1 MKQLLFITFLLV
13 TLTSAVS
20 FGQQKRKTA
29 TASHTAK
36 TTLANT
42 DPGPNVGD
50 TGKVS
55 FIYQKKKVT
64 YTTVRAKD
72 GNIWLQQSLGSK
84 RVAIDLHDE
93 DSFGDLFQWGRWDD
107 GHQLYYPANT
117 RRDENKMWHP
127 IDLDKTGVNPFY
139 WGVLARWWGDE
150 KPTDQWTAAT
160 PAEVTADNGCDPCKA
175 IGEGWHLPTKEEF
188 QNIITLE
195 YITDANGGWNSTL
208 RLSFSGSRDYNN
220 GSAIRYRNRSANFWT
235 STADAALEL
244 VSGQLK
250 EFERGTGFAIRCLKS
265 KK

>member
-1 MKQLLFITFLLV
+1 MRQFLFVALLLIA
-13 TLTSAVS
+13 LTSGLC
-20 FGQQKRKTA
+20 FGQQKRKTT
-29 TASHTAK
+29 TANNTVK
-36 TTLANT
+36 TTLTNT
-42 DPGPNVGD
+42 DPGLTVGD
-50 TGKVS
+50 TGKVT

-117 RRDENKMWHP
+117 RRDEDKDWHP

-139 WGVLARWWGDE
+139 WGVVSRWWRDE
-150 KPTDQWTAAT
+150 KSTDQWTAAT

-175 IGEGWHLPTKEEF
+175 MGEGWHLPSAAEL
-188 QNIITLE
+188 QNIINLE
-195 YITDANGGWNSTL
+195 YITDANGGWNSSL
-208 RLSFSGSRDYNN
+208 RLSLSGSRDGTN
-220 GSAIRYRNRSANFWT
+220 GTTIRFRGRSANFWT
-235 STADAALEL
+235 STPDAALEL
-244 VSGQLK
+244 VSGK
-250 EFERGTGFAIRCLKS
+250 VREFERGYGFAIRCLKS